1 MAKKIENIYKSYLDG
16 SINRVDLD
24 TLLCYFEQ
32 ASDAELEDLTS
43 LVFNNFELDI
53 TEEPFVEHISVIR
66 QRLED
71 KLSESKKK
79 PFKLGQI
86 WWAAA
91 SILLAL
97 GIGTW
102 FYMGQDAS
110 DMPIVAP
117 SEHILYVKD
126 KLGKEIA
133 ISPETDSIWEMG
145 DIAFSRI
152 DSQTVKVIALGKKP
166 SLQTI
171 YTPNSDFKLVLED
184 GSKITL
190 NAASTLQ
197 FQIPFGLQERDV
209 SLTGEGYFEVAHDVQ
224 RPFIVHAGVARVEVL
239 GTVFNVRNYANDGHV
254 ITSLLSGRIALSK
267 AGSTERI
274 VLHPGETA
282 VTDHKGIHLENLA
295 PKQVSAWT
303 VGYFEYRDQP
313 ISTILSDLSRW
324 YAVDVD
330 TSTLPADQAIFMKV
344 RKNIPLQEMLDLL
357 NEASGLNFQV
367 EHKKI
372 TLKTT
377 NKNNNN

>member
-91 SILLAL
+91 AILLAL

-224 RPFIVHAGVARVEVL
+224 RPFIVHAGGARVEVL

-303 VGYFEYRDQP
+303 IGYFEYRDQP

>member
-254 ITSLLSGRIALSK
+254 VTSLLSGRIALSK

>member
-224 RPFIVHAGVARVEVL
+224 RPFIVHSGVARVEVL

-303 VGYFEYRDQP
+303 IGYFEYRDQP

>member
-102 FYMGQDAS
+102 FYMGQEAS

>member
-1 MAKKIENIYKSYLDG
+1 MAKKIENIYKSYLNG

-24 TLLCYFEQ
+24 TLFCYFEQ
-32 ASDAELEDLTS
+32 ASDAEFEELTS
-43 LVFNNFELDI
+43 LAFNDVDVDQVEQ
-53 TEEPFVEHISVIR
+53 PFAEHISIIR
-66 QRLED
+66 QRLEN
-71 KLSESKKK
+71 KLGESQKK
-79 PFKLGQI
+79 PIRLGQV

-91 SILLAL
+91 SIVLVL
-97 GIGTW
+97 GLGTW
-102 FYMGQDAS
+102 FYTVPDAT
-110 DMPIVAP
+110 DRPIVAP
-117 SEHILYVKD
+117 SEHTLYVKD
-126 KLGKEIA
+126 KSGKEIA
-133 ISPETDSIWEMG
+133 ISPEKDSIWEMG

-152 DSQTVKVIALGKKP
+152 DSQTVKVISLGKKP

-197 FQIPFGLQERDV
+197 FQIPFGLQKRDV
-209 SLTGEGYFEVAHDVQ
+209 SLAGEGYFEVAHDVQ
-224 RPFIVHAGVARVEVL
+224 RPFIVHAGAARVEVL

-254 ITSLLSGRIALSK
+254 TTSLLSGRIALSK
-267 AGSTERI
+267 AGSAERI

-303 VGYFEYRDQP
+303 VGYFEYRDQR

-372 TLKTT
+372 TLKTM